1 MNGGGCWGAGE
12 ATQANG
18 PVSHETQIL
27 YVDLNNH
34 TAFLYDPRPPDT
46 HPLDTPTEP
55 SDPTSAS
62 NTRSGT
68 NLSSVLR
75 WQGEV
80 QRAAGL
86 QRFRSTGIQLQEQ
99 QQQQR
104 RRHEERRRR
113 VFAGAPQRE
122 GPSNG
127 QPQDDT
133 KDAGAGSAED
143 IELVR

>member
-1 MNGGGCWGAGE
+1 MNGGGYWGAGE

-27 YVDLNNH
+27 YVDLNTH
-34 TAFLYDPRPPDT
+34 TAFPYDPCPPDT

-55 SDPTSAS
+55 SDPNSAS
-62 NTRSGT
+62 NIRSGT

-75 WQGEV
+75 WEGVV

-86 QRFRSTGIQLQEQ
+86 QRFRSTRMQLQEQ
-99 QQQQR
+99 EQQR
-104 RRHEERRRR
+104 QRHEERRRR
-113 VFAGAPQRE
+113 VFAGVPQRE

-133 KDAGAGSAED
+133 KVAGAGSAED
-143 IELVR
+143 IDLVR